1 MRSRVSCQSRQE
13 KLAPWKREPYVGA
26 GTPEDLAQAMIDGKP
41 VSPKL
46 AGMYARVLRE
56 TIAELAKEHGI
67 EMPKA
72 DDVG

>member
-1 MRSRVSCQSRQE
+1 ME
-13 KLAPWKREPYVGA
+13 KGPYLVA

-56 TIAELAKEHGI
+56 TIAKLAEEHGI
-67 EMPKA
+67 EIA
-72 DDVG
+72 QSR